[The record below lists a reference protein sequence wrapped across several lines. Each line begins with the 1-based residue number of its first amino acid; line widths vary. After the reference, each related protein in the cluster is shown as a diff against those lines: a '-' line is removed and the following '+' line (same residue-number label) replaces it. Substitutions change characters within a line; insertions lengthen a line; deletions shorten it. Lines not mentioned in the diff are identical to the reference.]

1 MLQCL
6 GPSEI
11 GGLFLAN
18 YPLVNIQ
25 KGIEHGHLMSFMVD
39 LPSKNGD
46 LPSKNHINIPTM
58 VDLPSK
64 NGDFP
69 SSC

>member
-1 MLQCL
+1 MMVRD
-6 GPSEI
+6 GPFIDGKS
-11 GGLFLAN
+11 
-18 YPLVNIQ
+18 VQ
-25 KGIEHGHLMSFMVD
+25 
-39 LPSKNGD
+39 NGD

-69 SSC
+69 

>member
-1 MLQCL
+1 M
-6 GPSEI
+6 GFN
-11 GGLFLAN
+11 G
-18 YPLVNIQ
+18 
-25 KGIEHGHLMSFMVD
+25 D

-69 SSC
+69 